1 MFTTNDTPLREDARA
16 EKNLW
21 IAVLGQAIDDAEAL
35 ARKVR
40 RDPDLR
46 NDPLFRADAKSLT
59 DYFQDESM
67 EPGGFGFICDL
78 MGVNPGQTAK
88 RLNNKYLRHLTPVTD
103 RPIRKAS
110 ISAA

>member
-40 RDPDLR
+40 RDPNLR
-46 NDPLFRADAKSLT
+46 NDTLFQANAKSLT
-59 DYFQDESM
+59 GYFQDESM

-78 MGVNPGQTAK
+78 MGVNPGKTAK
-88 RLNNKYLRHLTPVTD
+88 RLNDKYLRYLTPVTD
-103 RPIRKAS
+103 HPTRMAS
-110 ISAA
+110 ISVA